1 MTKTKVL
8 TVFNQAGGVGK
19 TTITMNVGY
28 QLSRRGHRVLLVDM
42 DPQASLTVFMGLEPG
57 ELEMTVYDALL
68 GEESLPILKNI
79 HQMDMTPSNIDLS
92 AAEMQLVSAIMREL
106 RLKKALDPILDDYD
120 FILIDSPPSLGIL
133 SVLTL
138 VAATHVLVPIQTQ
151 YKSFKGTELLLDSMA
166 TVRANANKELRLAGV
181 IPNIFAARTVQDES
195 TLEALRQQMGS
206 ITTVY
211 SPLPRSTAFADASKE
226 HLPLANYNPRH
237 PAVAIL
243 DEIAKGLEK
252 LA

>member
-1 MTKTKVL
+1 M
-8 TVFNQAGGVGK
+8 
-19 TTITMNVGY
+19 
-28 QLSRRGHRVLLVDM
+28 LLVDM
-42 DPQASLTVFMGLEPG
+42 DPQASLTVFMGLEPSD
-57 ELEMTVYDALL
+57 LEMTVYDALL
-68 GEESLPILKNI
+68 GEEPLPILKNI
-79 HQMDMTPSNIDLS
+79 HRMDMTPSNIDLS

-166 TVRANANKELRLAGV
+166 TVRANANKDLKLAGV

-195 TLEALRQQMGS
+195 TLEALRQQMGA

-211 SPLPRSTAFADASKE
+211 SPIPRSTAFADASKE
-226 HLPLANYNPRH
+226 HLPLADYNPRH